1 VAKDNSEKRIIKQ
14 ADDYTLRTYA
24 KMIESLS
31 TGVLRLLDERDVLLK
46 QVQELRRRVN
56 ELEEQMEIE
65 ERYERYAN

>member
-1 VAKDNSEKRIIKQ
+1 MAKEET
-14 ADDYTLRTYA
+14 DDYTLRTYA

-46 QVQELRRRVN
+46 QVQELRQRVGDLEAQI
-56 ELEEQMEIE
+56 ELE